1 MHESASSDTSVP
13 ASSAAWNVAGHD
25 AGLRAACTGSMN
37 RTPSRESPILGPT
50 GTGAVRRAHSSDRL
64 TIRAWRK

>member
-13 ASSAAWNVAGHD
+13 ASSAAWNAPSHD

-37 RTPSRESPILGPT
+37 RTPSRDDPRFAPT
-50 GTGAVRRAHSSDRL
+50 GTGAVRRTHSSERL
-64 TIRAWRK
+64 TIRACRK